1 MPVAVIAA
9 GCERQ
14 FLRSPLSAHRGQ
26 LRVVRRV
33 RAADGSGV
41 ALALYLPSLSPFEP
55 RPRDWPQQ
63 LRALITEAVAAAG
76 QRPLRELRVVGGFA
90 ALMCECAEDDRDRLM
105 ALLAAGGCNRLR
117 FEWPQLSRT
126 QSPWAHHW
134 PPSAADRELR
144 AAFLVGLTALPEL
157 TELSIPQLAL
167 PLCDPDAG
175 ALIGLLQQLR
185 SLRLGAG
192 VPQSDAN
199 LAAVA
204 ALPQLTELEWAG
216 WSAPALRK
224 ISSTPPPSLT
234 ELTLRDEPRL
244 ALTATSPLTQ
254 LPGLRRLALCNVPEM
269 IGRYAHV
276 AVANLAGCKQLT
288 ALELQ
293 MDNADGQ

>member
-1 MPVAVIAA
+1 M
-9 GCERQ
+9 
-14 FLRSPLSAHRGQ
+14 
-26 LRVVRRV
+26 
-33 RAADGSGV
+33 
-41 ALALYLPSLSPFEP
+41 
-55 RPRDWPQQ
+55 
-63 LRALITEAVAAAG
+63 
-76 QRPLRELRVVGGFA
+76 
-90 ALMCECAEDDRDRLM
+90 
-105 ALLAAGGCNRLR
+105 
-117 FEWPQLSRT
+117 
-126 QSPWAHHW
+126 
-134 PPSAADRELR
+134 
-144 AAFLVGLTALPEL
+144 
-157 TELSIPQLAL
+157 
-167 PLCDPDAG
+167 
-175 ALIGLLQQLR
+175 
-185 SLRLGAG
+185 
-192 VPQSDAN
+192 PQSDAN

-204 ALPQLTELEWAG
+204 ALQQLTELEWAG